1 MMGIRRRARGSRSHR
16 PIRPCRPAAE
26 IGPTP
31 LHFNSAAAGMV
42 DPDAQNI
49 RASLARTRAIEVAIK
64 QAIARRLFL
73 MACSASRHCS
83 TVL

>member
-1 MMGIRRRARGSRSHR
+1 
-16 PIRPCRPAAE
+16 
-26 IGPTP
+26 
-31 LHFNSAAAGMV
+31 MV